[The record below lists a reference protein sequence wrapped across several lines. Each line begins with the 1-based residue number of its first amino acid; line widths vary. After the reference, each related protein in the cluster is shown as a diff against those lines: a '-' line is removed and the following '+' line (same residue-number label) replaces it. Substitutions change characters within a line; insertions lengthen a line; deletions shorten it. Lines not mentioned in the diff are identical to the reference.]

1 MTKLLKD
8 VAVVIPVFNEEKLIG
23 ECINEWLN
31 VLDSVNL
38 NYEIL
43 IIDDGSS
50 DATISI
56 VERYGDNQNIQLI
69 IKQNEGHGPTI
80 LAGYKRAVGI
90 AEWVFQADSDN
101 EINPNQ
107 FSALWSRRQ
116 GQDAVIAWRQGR
128 DQTTVRRLVTFF
140 ARVTTKVLFRCHLR
154 DVNIPFRLIRSETL
168 TILLEKIPSD
178 TFAPNIALSG
188 ALSLMNYQVEECP
201 VVFNE
206 RIVGESSL
214 SNLGAVRKG
223 GRALLELIKISRV
236 FP

>member
-56 VERYGDNQNIQLI
+56 VERYGDNQNIQMI

-101 EINPNQ
+101 EISPNQ

-201 VVFNE
+201 VIFNE

>member
-31 VLDSVNL
+31 ILDSVNL

-43 IIDDGSS
+43 IIYDGSS

-56 VERYGDNQNIQLI
+56 VERYGDDQNIQVI

-101 EINPNQ
+101 EISPNQ

-128 DQTTVRRLVTFF
+128 NQTTVRRLVTFF

-154 DVNIPFRLIRSETL
+154 DVNITFRLIRSETL
-168 TILLEKIPSD
+168 AILLEKIPSD

>member
-56 VERYGDNQNIQLI
+56 VERYGDNQNVQVI

-101 EINPNQ
+101 EISPNQ

-128 DQTTVRRLVTFF
+128 NQTTVRRLVTFF

>member
-56 VERYGDNQNIQLI
+56 VERYGDNQNVQVI

-101 EINPNQ
+101 EISPNQ

-128 DQTTVRRLVTFF
+128 NQTTIRRLVTFF

-168 TILLEKIPSD
+168 AILLEKIPSD

>member
-1 MTKLLKD
+1 M
-8 VAVVIPVFNEEKLIG
+8 
-23 ECINEWLN
+23 
-31 VLDSVNL
+31 
-38 NYEIL
+38 
-43 IIDDGSS
+43 
-50 DATISI
+50 
-56 VERYGDNQNIQLI
+56 
-69 IKQNEGHGPTI
+69 
-80 LAGYKRAVGI
+80 AGYKRAVGI

-101 EINPNQ
+101 EISPNQ

-128 DQTTVRRLVTFF
+128 NQTTVRRLVTFF

-168 TILLEKIPSD
+168 AILLEKIPSD

-188 ALSLMNYQVEECP
+188 ALSLMNYQVKECP

>member
-56 VERYGDNQNIQLI
+56 VERYGDNQNIQAI

-101 EINPNQ
+101 EISPNQ

-128 DQTTVRRLVTFF
+128 NQTTVRRLVTFF

-201 VVFNE
+201 VIFNE

>member
-56 VERYGDNQNIQLI
+56 VERYRDNQNIQLI
-69 IKQNEGHGPTI
+69 IKQNEGLGPTI

-101 EINPNQ
+101 EISPNQ

-128 DQTTVRRLVTFF
+128 NQTTVRRLVTFF

>member
-56 VERYGDNQNIQLI
+56 VERYGDNQNIQVI

-101 EINPNQ
+101 EISPNQ

-128 DQTTVRRLVTFF
+128 NQTTVRRLVTFF
-140 ARVTTKVLFRCHLR
+140 ARVITKVLFRCHLR

>member
-101 EINPNQ
+101 EISPNQ

-154 DVNIPFRLIRSETL
+154 DVNIPFRLFRSETL

>member
-56 VERYGDNQNIQLI
+56 VERYGDNQNIQMI

-101 EINPNQ
+101 EISPNQ

-128 DQTTVRRLVTFF
+128 NQTTVRRLVTFF

-188 ALSLMNYQVEECP
+188 ALSLMNYQIEECP

>member
-56 VERYGDNQNIQLI
+56 VERYGDNPNIQVI

-101 EINPNQ
+101 EISPNQ

-168 TILLEKIPSD
+168 AILLEKIPSD

>member
-56 VERYGDNQNIQLI
+56 VERYGDNPNIQVI

-101 EINPNQ
+101 EISPNQ

-128 DQTTVRRLVTFF
+128 NQTTVRRLVTFF

-188 ALSLMNYQVEECP
+188 ALSLMNYQIEECP

>member
-23 ECINEWLN
+23 ECIDEWLN

-101 EINPNQ
+101 EISPNQ

-201 VVFNE
+201 VIFNE

-223 GRALLELIKISRV
+223 GRALLELVKISRV

>member
-56 VERYGDNQNIQLI
+56 VERYRDNQNIQLI

-188 ALSLMNYQVEECP
+188 ALSLMNFQVEECP

>member
-56 VERYGDNQNIQLI
+56 VERYGDNQNVQLI

-101 EINPNQ
+101 EISPNQ

-128 DQTTVRRLVTFF
+128 NQTTVRRLVTFF

>member
-56 VERYGDNQNIQLI
+56 VERYGDNQNIQAI

-101 EINPNQ
+101 EISPNQ

-201 VVFNE
+201 VIFNE

-223 GRALLELIKISRV
+223 GRALLELIKISKV

>member
-56 VERYGDNQNIQLI
+56 VERYGDNQNIQMI

-101 EINPNQ
+101 EISPNQ

-128 DQTTVRRLVTFF
+128 NQTTVRRLVTFF

-168 TILLEKIPSD
+168 AILLEKIPSD

-223 GRALLELIKISRV
+223 GRALLELIKISKV

>member
-101 EINPNQ
+101 EISPNQ

-154 DVNIPFRLIRSETL
+154 DVNIPFRLFRSETL

-201 VVFNE
+201 VIFNE

-223 GRALLELIKISRV
+223 GRALLELVKISRV

>member
-56 VERYGDNQNIQLI
+56 VERYRDNQNIQLI

-101 EINPNQ
+101 EISPNQ

-201 VVFNE
+201 VIFNE

>member
-56 VERYGDNQNIQLI
+56 VERYGDNQNVQLI

-101 EINPNQ
+101 EISPNQ

-201 VVFNE
+201 VIFNE

-223 GRALLELIKISRV
+223 GRALLELIKISKV

>member
-56 VERYGDNQNIQLI
+56 VERYGDNQNVQLI

-101 EINPNQ
+101 EISPNQ

-128 DQTTVRRLVTFF
+128 NQTTVRRLVTFF

-168 TILLEKIPSD
+168 AILLEKIPSD

>member
-1 MTKLLKD
+1 MIGNDKKRSFMSFNDKD
-8 VAVVIPVFNEEKLIG
+8 FKGFTFRSGPVK
-23 ECINEWLN
+23 
-31 VLDSVNL
+31 S
-38 NYEIL
+38 
-43 IIDDGSS
+43 
-50 DATISI
+50 TT
-56 VERYGDNQNIQLI
+56 
-69 IKQNEGHGPTI
+69 KQNSTFWDTNSNDVDVDEFLGIDTETKKGKDLVA

-101 EINPNQ
+101 EISPNQ

-128 DQTTVRRLVTFF
+128 NQTTVRRLVTFF

>member
-56 VERYGDNQNIQLI
+56 VERYGDNQDVQVI

-101 EINPNQ
+101 EISPNQ

-128 DQTTVRRLVTFF
+128 NQTTVRRLVTFF

-168 TILLEKIPSD
+168 AILLEKIPSD

>member
-23 ECINEWLN
+23 ECIDEWLN

-56 VERYGDNQNIQLI
+56 VERYGDNQNIQAI

-101 EINPNQ
+101 EISPNQ

-128 DQTTVRRLVTFF
+128 NQTTVRRLVTFF

-154 DVNIPFRLIRSETL
+154 DVNIPFRLFRSETL

-201 VVFNE
+201 VSFNK

>member
-56 VERYGDNQNIQLI
+56 VERYGDNQNIQMI

-101 EINPNQ
+101 EISPNQ

-128 DQTTVRRLVTFF
+128 NQTTVRRLVTFF

-168 TILLEKIPSD
+168 AILLEKIPSD

-188 ALSLMNYQVEECP
+188 ALSLMNFQVEECP

-214 SNLGAVRKG
+214 SNLGALRKG

>member
-56 VERYGDNQNIQLI
+56 VERYRDNQNIQMI

-101 EINPNQ
+101 EISPNQ

-128 DQTTVRRLVTFF
+128 NQTTVRRLVTFF

-201 VVFNE
+201 VIFNE

>member
-1 MTKLLKD
+1 MKKLLKD

-56 VERYGDNQNIQLI
+56 VERYRDNQNIQLI

-154 DVNIPFRLIRSETL
+154 DVNIPFRLFRSETL

-188 ALSLMNYQVEECP
+188 ALSLMNFQVEECP

-214 SNLGAVRKG
+214 SNLGALRKG

>member
-56 VERYGDNQNIQLI
+56 VERYRDNQNIQLI

-140 ARVTTKVLFRCHLR
+140 ARATTKVLFRCHLR
-154 DVNIPFRLIRSETL
+154 DVNIPFRLFRSETL

-188 ALSLMNYQVEECP
+188 ALSLMNFQVEECP

-223 GRALLELIKISRV
+223 GRALLELIKISKV

>member
-56 VERYGDNQNIQLI
+56 VERYGDNPNIQVI

-101 EINPNQ
+101 EISPNQ

-128 DQTTVRRLVTFF
+128 NQTAVRRLVTFF

-168 TILLEKIPSD
+168 AILLEKIPSD

-201 VVFNE
+201 VVFNQ

>member
-101 EINPNQ
+101 EISPNQ
-107 FSALWSRRQ
+107 FSALWSKRQ

-128 DQTTVRRLVTFF
+128 NQTTVRRLVTFF

-201 VVFNE
+201 VIFNE

-223 GRALLELIKISRV
+223 GRALLELVKISRV

>member
-56 VERYGDNQNIQLI
+56 VETYGVNQNVQLI

-101 EINPNQ
+101 EISPNQ

-168 TILLEKIPSD
+168 TILLKKIPSD

-201 VVFNE
+201 VIFNE

-223 GRALLELIKISRV
+223 GRALLELIKISKV

>member
-56 VERYGDNQNIQLI
+56 VERYGDNQNIQMI

-101 EINPNQ
+101 EISPNQ

-116 GQDAVIAWRQGR
+116 GQDAVIPWRQGR
-128 DQTTVRRLVTFF
+128 NQTTVRRLVTFF

-168 TILLEKIPSD
+168 AILLEKIPSD

>member
-56 VERYGDNQNIQLI
+56 VERYGDNQNVQVI

-101 EINPNQ
+101 EISPNQ

-128 DQTTVRRLVTFF
+128 NQTTVRRLVTFF

-168 TILLEKIPSD
+168 AILLEKIPSD

-201 VVFNE
+201 VVFNQ

>member
-56 VERYGDNQNIQLI
+56 VERYGDNQNVQVI

-101 EINPNQ
+101 EISPNQ

-128 DQTTVRRLVTFF
+128 NQTTVRRLVTFF

-188 ALSLMNYQVEECP
+188 ALSLMNYQVEEYP

>member
-56 VERYGDNQNIQLI
+56 VERYGDNQNIQAI

-101 EINPNQ
+101 EISPNQ

-128 DQTTVRRLVTFF
+128 NQTTVRRLVTFF

-188 ALSLMNYQVEECP
+188 ALSSMNYHVEECP
-201 VVFNE
+201 VDFNQ

>member
-168 TILLEKIPSD
+168 AILLEKIPSD

-201 VVFNE
+201 VIFNE

-223 GRALLELIKISRV
+223 GRALLELVKISRV

>member
-56 VERYGDNQNIQLI
+56 VERYGDNQNVQVI

-101 EINPNQ
+101 EISPNQ

-116 GQDAVIAWRQGR
+116 RQDAVIGWRQGR

>member
-56 VERYGDNQNIQLI
+56 VERYGDNQNIQMI

-101 EINPNQ
+101 EISPNQ

-128 DQTTVRRLVTFF
+128 NQTTVRRLVTFF

-188 ALSLMNYQVEECP
+188 ALSLMNFQVEECP

>member
-1 MTKLLKD
+1 MAKLLKD

-101 EINPNQ
+101 EISPNQ

-168 TILLEKIPSD
+168 TILLKKIPSD

-201 VVFNE
+201 VIFNE

-223 GRALLELIKISRV
+223 GRALLELIKISKV

>member
-31 VLDSVNL
+31 ILDSVNL

-56 VERYGDNQNIQLI
+56 VERYGDNQNVQLI

-101 EINPNQ
+101 EISPNQ

-128 DQTTVRRLVTFF
+128 NQTTVRRLVTFF

-188 ALSLMNYQVEECP
+188 ALSLMNYQVEEYP